1 MPNPCAIAFAYQNR
15 LGEKEGGRRVK
26 MDEGRVKKIEMM
38 ELFC

>member
-15 LGEKEGGRRVK
+15 LGEKEG
-26 MDEGRVKKIEMM
+26 EGVWRWMKGKKKIEMV